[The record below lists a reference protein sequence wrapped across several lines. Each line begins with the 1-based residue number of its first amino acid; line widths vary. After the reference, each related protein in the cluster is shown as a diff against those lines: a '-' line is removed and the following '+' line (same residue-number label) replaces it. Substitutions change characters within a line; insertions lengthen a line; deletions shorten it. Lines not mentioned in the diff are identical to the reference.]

1 MYERTESKVERWI
14 PGRGA
19 KNESNRSDRQ
29 DKMRSQVKNE
39 PRGPLLKENI
49 EGEKENT
56 MERWIS
62 GGAAKKEVNRGRCN
76 EEE

>member
-14 PGRGA
+14 PGRVA

-49 EGEKENT
+49 EGEDGEMDFRRSCKE
-56 MERWIS
+56 
-62 GGAAKKEVNRGRCN
+62 RGQQRKMQ
-76 EEE
+76 